1 MACKHCFGL
10 MNETEP
16 SEVLEVFK
24 QLKWLT
30 NSVNLAGGEVFLN
43 IDLLHSLIKQAVKD
57 HLQVSIITNGL
68 KLLNHLD
75 DERVTFILK
84 HIYQLGLSIDSF
96 KEQTNR
102 CIGRTTLD
110 MIKLK
115 KLVTICNTNRVKVKI
130 NTVVSQKNM
139 NEVMVNN
146 IIDIHPNS
154 WKIIQVFSQ
163 DNGILVNTH
172 QFRSFIDKNKTDA
185 IDIKIEKSEGIT
197 ESYAMINGHGKLFL
211 NSKVVDGFDLI
222 PFTDEFKQKSSLK
235 YSELLMESGF
245 DQEKYF
251 SRYTFNPQDIKLD
264 VKKFIKKAKKRVIQ
278 GTNVLFI
285 DVEGITAR
293 PHQSEKYP
301 NLTMGFKPV
310 LYTGIILNE
319 NLEIVDI
326 LSDYLNPKDEIIKK
340 LFNNDKPILSLFY
353 KKIATEITNS
363 NIGLVVSSA
372 TDSEKTFFQE
382 MIYYGNLNRKEYEY
396 ISELMNNIFDIQS
409 IKTEGIVEIDSH
421 KIASRNLLQ
430 LLNDFRSDLF
440 GYVRNGEK
448 DLFSSGRVSNELVK
462 IYLEPKTFN
471 DKLIEKIMSKNV
483 EYCLEDVYDDLKLFK
498 TYWSMTNLNEL
509 HSS

>member
-1 MACKHCFGL
+1 MHYKINFHFTNKCDMACKHCFGL

-75 DERVTFILK
+75 DERVKFILK
-84 HIYQLGLSIDSF
+84 HIYQLGISIDSF
-96 KEQTNR
+96 KEQTNQ

-110 MIKLK
+110 LIKLK
-115 KLVTICNTNRVKVKI
+115 KLVSICNTNRVKVKI

-163 DNGILVNTH
+163 DDGILVNAH
-172 QFRSFIDKNKTDA
+172 QFKSFTDKNKTDA
-185 IDIKIEKSEGIT
+185 IDIKIEKSEAIT

-222 PFTDEFKQKSSLK
+222 PFTEEFKQRSSIK

-245 DQEKYF
+245 DQDKYF
-251 SRYTFNPQDIKLD
+251 SRYIFNPQDIKLD
-264 VKKFIKKAKKRVIQ
+264 VKKFIKKANKRVNQ
-278 GTNVLFI
+278 GINVLFI
-285 DVEGITAR
+285 DVEGITPR
-293 PHQSEKYP
+293 PHQTDKYP

-310 LYTGIILNE
+310 LFTGIILNE
-319 NLEIVDI
+319 KSEIVDI
-326 LSDYLNPKDEIIKK
+326 LSDYLNPKD
-340 LFNNDKPILSLFY
+340 
-353 KKIATEITNS
+353 
-363 NIGLVVSSA
+363 
-372 TDSEKTFFQE
+372 
-382 MIYYGNLNRKEYEY
+382 
-396 ISELMNNIFDIQS
+396 
-409 IKTEGIVEIDSH
+409 
-421 KIASRNLLQ
+421 
-430 LLNDFRSDLF
+430 
-440 GYVRNGEK
+440 
-448 DLFSSGRVSNELVK
+448 
-462 IYLEPKTFN
+462 
-471 DKLIEKIMSKNV
+471 
-483 EYCLEDVYDDLKLFK
+483 
-498 TYWSMTNLNEL
+498 
-509 HSS
+509 